1 LVGASSKQYVLN
13 SQGTLFADTAGNIK
27 INEVG
32 AYLQIS
38 QKFLNDALKLT
49 VSGRYDKNSNFQGR
63 FTPRASAV
71 VKLAKDHNLR
81 FSYQQAYRFP
91 TTQNQWIN
99 LTVGG
104 GIKLIGGL
112 PQLKN
117 FYNFSR
123 QSNLYS

>member
-1 LVGASSKQYVLN
+1 MHS
-13 SQGTLFADTAGNIK
+13 F
-27 INEVG
+27 
-32 AYLQIS
+32 S

-49 VSGRYDKNSNFQGR
+49 VSGRYDKNSNFKGR

-99 LTVGG
+99 LTIGG
-104 GIKLIGGL
+104 GIKLMGGL

-117 FYNFSR
+117 FYNFS
-123 QSNLYS
+123 SNPTYTPESVAGIQGECTGNATALLSSTAIR